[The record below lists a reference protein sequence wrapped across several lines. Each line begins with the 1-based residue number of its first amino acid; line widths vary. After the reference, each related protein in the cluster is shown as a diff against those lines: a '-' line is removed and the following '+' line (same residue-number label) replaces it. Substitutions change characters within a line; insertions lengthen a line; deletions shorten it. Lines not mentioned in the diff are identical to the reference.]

1 MKQSCVALV
10 NFSLQSLEHYN
21 HYKNM
26 QFLKVKIV
34 IKQTNKQTIPIT
46 VFKVNVKKRH
56 NEALTSYKRVRKDTP
71 AGSEIIIY

>member
-1 MKQSCVALV
+1 MALV
-10 NFSLQSLEHYN
+10 NFSLQSLEHYK
-21 HYKNM
+21 HYKN
-26 QFLKVKIV
+26 
-34 IKQTNKQTIPIT
+34 KQISKSQDSNKTNKQTIPIT